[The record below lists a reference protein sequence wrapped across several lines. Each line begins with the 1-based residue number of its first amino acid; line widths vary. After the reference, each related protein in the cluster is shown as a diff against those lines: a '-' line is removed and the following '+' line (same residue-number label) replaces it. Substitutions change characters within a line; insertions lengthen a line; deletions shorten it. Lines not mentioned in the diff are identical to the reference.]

1 MTTAQLKVFD
11 RLTGKVAD
19 KTIQNYKGSF
29 KRAKDIIG
37 KTRLTTFKTVINKIN
52 KAIDNEAVRGGIYTA
67 IIKYLELKS
76 RTELTTQAQDKSLK
90 ASQRAFIAY
99 KQEGT
104 KQKKIVNETPKVL
117 SDKLKSLN
125 YKTLQRKYVKYVK
138 GKDYKISNG
147 ELLLGFYLLQ
157 PPRRLD
163 YTNLVYVASS
173 GIPAD
178 KTQNYLLKN
187 SKVLFNKSTKVR
199 KDIQQVVPIKNANL
213 KKIIKQQNYSEND
226 SVFSMSKRTLQRKL
240 QKATTDILGTS
251 LNIQEIRILH
261 STATFKGTKK
271 QMKEMEEDAKAMNHT
286 VRTKMNNYIRD

>member
-117 SDKLKSLN
+117 SYRLKW
-125 YKTLQRKYVKYVK
+125 
-138 GKDYKISNG
+138 GW
-147 ELLLGFYLLQ
+147 
-157 PPRRLD
+157 P
-163 YTNLVYVASS
+163 
-173 GIPAD
+173 
-178 KTQNYLLKN
+178 
-187 SKVLFNKSTKVR
+187 
-199 KDIQQVVPIKNANL
+199 
-213 KKIIKQQNYSEND
+213 
-226 SVFSMSKRTLQRKL
+226 
-240 QKATTDILGTS
+240 
-251 LNIQEIRILH
+251 
-261 STATFKGTKK
+261 
-271 QMKEMEEDAKAMNHT
+271 
-286 VRTKMNNYIRD
+286 